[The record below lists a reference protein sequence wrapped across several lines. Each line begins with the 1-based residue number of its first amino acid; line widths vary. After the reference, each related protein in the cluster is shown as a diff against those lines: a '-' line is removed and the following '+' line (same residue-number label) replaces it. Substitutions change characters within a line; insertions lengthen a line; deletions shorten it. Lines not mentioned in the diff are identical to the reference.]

1 MWSVKKILI
10 PVDGS
15 ECSYL
20 ASNIALDIAKDKG
33 SEIII
38 IFVIDVPHLF
48 LAKKV
53 AEMIR
58 KDLAEPT
65 VEKVLNKAKK
75 MEIKAKTLVLE
86 GHPADT
92 IVKVAENEKVD
103 LIVIGTRGMS
113 FMKKILTGLGSVAT
127 AVLTHAHCPVLTVKE
142 KEKGC

>member
-1 MWSVKKILI
+1 MWNVKKILV

-15 ECSYL
+15 ECSLL

-33 SEIII
+33 SEVIIL
-38 IFVIDVPHLF
+38 FVVDVPHLF
-48 LAKKV
+48 LAQKV

-65 VEKVLNKAKK
+65 VEKVLSKAKR
-75 MEIKAKTLVLE
+75 MDIKAKTLILD

-92 IVKVAENEKVD
+92 IVKVAANEKVD
-103 LIVIGTRGMS
+103 LIVMGTRGAS

-127 AVLTHAHCPVLTVKE
+127 AVLTHAHCPVLAVKE